1 MHEPSILRRKA
12 RNACRENWVERADTC
27 MISVA
32 VKSPSMVMIMKAV
45 DQDALA
51 LRVSRMLCALPL
63 LKVSPCGL

>member
-1 MHEPSILRRKA
+1 
-12 RNACRENWVERADTC
+12 

-51 LRVSRMLCALPL
+51 LRASRMLCALPL